1 MKSGKLINKQLDFK
15 INKFYNLERV
25 MTHENDTIKQL
36 IGYTSQVL
44 EKYKKQYAETGE
56 QFNIFSLLNAETNEV
71 KTHSRFIGELLNPRG
86 KHAQGTIF
94 LDLFLDTVK
103 NNSFTSHSCK
113 IQIEK
118 YIGKKQETSGGRIDI
133 LMIDHEKNFICI
145 ENKIYAIEQK
155 NQLTRYQ
162 EFAKKY
168 KNPIVYYLTL
178 FGSESNSTSDKEN
191 VVNISYKYHIVKWL
205 ESCIAQ
211 MENKPYL
218 REALSQYLQLIK
230 KLTNQT
236 ELNMN
241 QEIENIVLENQDKLN
256 AYLKLHDS
264 FTNIKSKMIYSI
276 AQRIIHHLETNVT
289 DLTIK
294 KIRTI
299 SQPTHSKYRG
309 TLVAFSVEDENQG
322 SKIYRLV
329 FKEKAF
335 RKLVLVPTNYDHEKQ
350 KFVDNSDRHIPI
362 TPQNWLVS
370 EIQEIYFDENYE
382 HLFWQRLVDSIDQ
395 LIKQ

>member
-1 MKSGKLINKQLDFK
+1 
-15 INKFYNLERV
+15 

-71 KTHSRFIGELLNPRG
+71 KTHSRFIGELLNPKG

-145 ENKIYAIEQK
+145 ENKIYAIEQN

-205 ESCIAQ
+205 ENCITQ

-218 REALSQYLQLIK
+218 REGLSQYLQLIK

-289 DLTIK
+289 HLEIRGFKTI
-294 KIRTI
+294 T
-299 SQPTHSKYRG
+299 QTTHSKYRG
-309 TLVAFSVEDENQG
+309 TLVAFSVENENQG

-382 HLFWQRLVDSIDQ
+382 HLFWQRLVDAIDQ